1 MSFPSKR
8 FTVIDG
14 LKMQENHLKEWKSVL
29 STEAYE
35 KLEKLAK
42 VDNDKATSGYDIVR
56 GQDLY
61 IIVANQLM
69 EHHWN

>member
-1 MSFPSKR
+1 MK
-8 FTVIDG
+8 FTIAEG

-29 STEAYE
+29 SAEAYE

-42 VDNDKATSGYDIVR
+42 VDNSKATSGYDITR

-61 IIVANQLM
+61 MILANQIM